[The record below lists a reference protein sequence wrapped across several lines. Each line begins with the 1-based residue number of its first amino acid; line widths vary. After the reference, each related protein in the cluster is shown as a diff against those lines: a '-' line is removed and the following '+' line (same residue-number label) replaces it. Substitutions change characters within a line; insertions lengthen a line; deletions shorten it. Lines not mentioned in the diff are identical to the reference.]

1 VSRLGLQEQVR
12 FQDWV
17 PHEACQE
24 IIRGA
29 DVLLLLAQQQPDQVP
44 NKLYE
49 YLGTRAPILAFADDD
64 GETAAMLR
72 EAGGHTLVTGDDLEA
87 AARGIEQALGFA
99 AEPRVLPDESR
110 LRAWTTEGQMQH
122 LLTALGG

>member
-1 VSRLGLQEQVR
+1 
-12 FQDWV
+12 
-17 PHEACQE
+17 
-24 IIRGA
+24 

-49 YLGTRAPILAFADDD
+49 YLGTRAPILAFADDA

-72 EAGGHTLVTGDDLEA
+72 EAGGHTLVTGSDPDA
-87 AARGIEQALGFA
+87 AARGIEEALGLT
-99 AEPRVLPDESR
+99 AEPRVQPDDR
-110 LRAWTTEGQMQH
+110 QLRAWTTEGQMDH